1 MPRVL
6 IIGTGIAGLFAA
18 LRLANAGLM
27 VTVLTKQRPKDSSTN
42 WAQGGIAAILDK
54 TNVQEIE
61 GHVADTLRAGA
72 GMCNESVV
80 QMVVEEAGGRI
91 QDLLE
96 IGVNFEKTTDGE
108 FQLAQ
113 EGGHS
118 SRRILHAKDATGRE
132 IERALND
139 AARRHPNISLKPNTL
154 AIDLIQ
160 REHKDPKKGICGV
173 WALDQDSGNVET
185 ITGGAVLLATG
196 GAGQLW
202 DKTTNPSV
210 ATGDGVA
217 MAYRTGAC
225 IEDMAYVQFHPTA
238 LMMEGERPFLITEAL
253 RGEGAVLLDHEGYN
267 KWCNN
272 KLQDPTS
279 LSFTLTASK
288 EGSMATRDI
297 VARAIDQRLAETGK
311 SHVWLVTEHLDGDKL
326 RKRFPMIAKRLQTY
340 GLTLGTDPLPVGPA
354 AHYMVGGLKVD
365 IHGRVFLA
373 SDNET
378 IPGLFAIGEVAC
390 TGMHGANRLASN
402 SLLEAVVFAHQT
414 SEYLIENPPSSE
426 HQVLPEWRS
435 EGLDMLS
442 EHGPIAHDRTTLNQ
456 TMRFEVGVSRKYS
469 RLQRAIRRLTLL
481 EQEIDAIW
489 KTSIPTR
496 EIVEL
501 RNMVLVGRLVAE
513 DANTRTEN
521 RGLHFNKDLI
531 ATDE

>member
-1 MPRVL
+1 
-6 IIGTGIAGLFAA
+6 
-18 LRLANAGLM
+18 
-27 VTVLTKQRPKDSSTN
+27 
-42 WAQGGIAAILDK
+42 
-54 TNVQEIE
+54 
-61 GHVADTLRAGA
+61 
-72 GMCNESVV
+72 
-80 QMVVEEAGGRI
+80 
-91 QDLLE
+91 
-96 IGVNFEKTTDGE
+96 
-108 FQLAQ
+108 
-113 EGGHS
+113 
-118 SRRILHAKDATGRE
+118 
-132 IERALND
+132 
-139 AARRHPNISLKPNTL
+139 
-154 AIDLIQ
+154 
-160 REHKDPKKGICGV
+160 
-173 WALDQDSGNVET
+173 
-185 ITGGAVLLATG
+185 
-196 GAGQLW
+196 
-202 DKTTNPSV
+202 
-210 ATGDGVA
+210 
-217 MAYRTGAC
+217 
-225 IEDMAYVQFHPTA
+225 
-238 LMMEGERPFLITEAL
+238 
-253 RGEGAVLLDHEGYN
+253 
-267 KWCNN
+267 
-272 KLQDPTS
+272 
-279 LSFTLTASK
+279 
-288 EGSMATRDI
+288 
-297 VARAIDQRLAETGK
+297 
-311 SHVWLVTEHLDGDKL
+311 
-326 RKRFPMIAKRLQTY
+326 MIAKRLQTY

-489 KTSIPTR
+489 ETSIPTR

-531 ATDE
+531 VTDE

>member
-18 LRLANAGLM
+18 LRLANAGHM
-27 VTVLTKQRPKDSSTN
+27 VTVLTKQRPIDSSTN

-54 TNVQEIE
+54 TNVEEIE
-61 GHVADTLRAGA
+61 GHVADTLLAGD
-72 GMCNESVV
+72 GMCDKSVV
-80 QMVVEEAGGRI
+80 RMVVEEAGGRI

-96 IGVNFEKTTDGE
+96 IGVQFEKTTEGE

-139 AARRHPNISLKPNTL
+139 AAQRHPNIFMKANTL

-160 REHKDPKKGICGV
+160 KEHNFPEKGVCGV
-173 WALDQDSGNVET
+173 WALNQESGTVET
-185 ITGGAVLLATG
+185 ISGDAVLLATG

-225 IEDMAYVQFHPTA
+225 IENMAYVQFHPTA
-238 LMMEGERPFLITEAL
+238 LMVEGERPFLITEAL
-253 RGEGAVLLDHEGYN
+253 RGEGAVLLDHEGYT
-267 KWCNN
+267 KWCKN
-272 KLQDPTS
+272 KQRDPAE
-279 LSFTLTASK
+279 LSFTLRASK
-288 EGSMATRDI
+288 QGSMATRDI
-297 VARAIDQRLAETGK
+297 VARAIDQRLTETGK
-311 SHVWLVTEHLDGDKL
+311 SHVWLVTQHLDSEKL
-326 RKRFPMIAKRLQTY
+326 KNRFPTIAERLQTY
-340 GLTLGTDPLPVGPA
+340 GLNLGMDPLPVGPA
-354 AHYMVGGLKVD
+354 AHYMVGGMKVD
-365 IHGRVFLA
+365 NHGRALLA
-373 SDNET
+373 SDMET

-414 SEYLIENPPSSE
+414 SEYLIKNPPKSNDK
-426 HQVLPEWRS
+426 QLPEWRS
-435 EGLDMLS
+435 DGLDTLS
-442 EHGPIAHDRTTLNQ
+442 EHGPIAHDRTSLNQ
-456 TMRFEVGVSRKYS
+456 TMRFEVGVSRKFS
-469 RLQRAIRRLTLL
+469 RLQRAIRRLSLL
-481 EQEIDAIW
+481 DQEIDAIW

-501 RNMVLVGRLVAE
+501 RNMILVGRLVAE
-513 DANTRTEN
+513 DANERTEN
-521 RGLHFNKDLI
+521 RGLHYNKDLI